1 MKKICNTLI
10 WLGAGTAT
18 NPSILFDEFERVI
31 VIEARPE
38 IKIEPDTLKPFVPK
52 IEIHRVCLVS
62 QDSNFKTFN
71 VYNVEEVSSVNK
83 PTGIYE
89 LYPNILKTAEET
101 VEFEFVTEFLNDITF
116 DKNTSVKLVVDIPDV
131 SVSFLSDIIDSQV
144 FDKVKQILLLAPR
157 FKLFENSADL
167 VELLATLEENVEMQ
181 YELDETDPD
190 FPICHIEIE
199 QSKFEKNRL
208 TKLEIQLEKMNQELE
223 ENRESAEL
231 IKIKMK
237 NADAEKQG
245 LEEQLQNMS
254 AQRDKQKTHNEEN
267 KAWAELTKQQLEVSE
282 AQRLAAVAQQ
292 ETANE
297 KIAVV
302 NRQIQQQAT
311 EIANS
316 AIAMSIQEEKQVHIA
331 VKLQE
336 AEKTLGEKSQ
346 QIEQLETQASEEL
359 VVKSGIEELLQSM
372 TAQRDKQKYHYE
384 ENKAWAESLKQKLEA
399 SEEQRLIETA
409 LQEKTGNELIEKSQQ
424 IEQLETQASEE
435 LVVKSGIE
443 ELLQSMTAQRDKQ
456 KHHHEEN
463 KAWAESLK
471 QKLDAS
477 EEQRLAET
485 ALQEKTGN
493 ELVEK
498 SQHIKKL
505 QAEIEK
511 SLAEKRVVD
520 EQLINI
526 TVQRDKLLIEIQH
539 KSNRLDEDAVV
550 NTRKLNEANKRIDQ
564 MLTMQNMNVRM
575 LQKSEADNANL
586 RENIANKHDQ
596 IESMTALLTEL
607 HEKLK
612 LASNFYEELTTQ
624 HPELIEK
631 SVI

>member
-1 MKKICNTLI
+1 MKKICNTLV

-18 NPSILFDEFERVI
+18 NPSISFDEFERVI
-31 VIEARPE
+31 FIEARPE
-38 IKIEPDTLKPFVPK
+38 IEIEPDSLKPFGPK

-89 LYPNILKTAEET
+89 LYPNILKIAEET
-101 VEFEFVTEFLNDITF
+101 VDFEFVTEFLNDITL
-116 DKNTSVKLVVDIPDV
+116 DKNTTVKLVVDIPDV

-157 FKLFENSADL
+157 FKLFEKSADL
-167 VELLATLEENVEMQ
+167 VELLTMLEENVEIQ

-190 FPICHIEIE
+190 FPICHIEII
-199 QSKFEKNRL
+199 QSRFEKNRL
-208 TKLEIQLEKMNQELE
+208 AELE
-223 ENRESAEL
+223 LEFERKNHELLDSRESTTLLTLEC
-231 IKIKMK
+231 
-237 NADAEKQG
+237 EK
-245 LEEQLQNMS
+245 LV
-254 AQRDKQKTHNEEN
+254 AEN
-267 KAWAELTKQQLEVSE
+267 KSLED
-282 AQRLAAVAQQ
+282 
-292 ETANE
+292 
-297 KIAVV
+297 
-302 NRQIQQQAT
+302 
-311 EIANS
+311 
-316 AIAMSIQEEKQVHIA
+316 
-331 VKLQE
+331 KLQGITTTL
-336 AEKTLGEKSQ
+336 AEDQESLTTRNQ
-346 QIEQLETQASEEL
+346 QIEQLQTQALVEIAEKQDVEARLQEAGKTLLERSQQVELLETQAEVELAEKQGVEDLLQSMTAQRDMQKHHHEENKASAESLKLKLDAIEEQRLADTALLAEAEEL
-359 VVKSGIEELLQSM
+359 LTTSNQQIEQLQTQAGEELAAKQGIEELLQSM
-372 TAQRDKQKYHYE
+372 TM
-384 ENKAWAESLKQKLEA
+384 L
-399 SEEQRLIETA
+399 
-409 LQEKTGNELIEKSQQ
+409 
-424 IEQLETQASEE
+424 
-435 LVVKSGIE
+435 
-443 ELLQSMTAQRDKQ
+443 RDKQ

-471 QKLDAS
+471 QKLAAS

-493 ELVEK
+493 ELIEK

-505 QAEIEK
+505 QAEIES

-564 MLTMQNMNVRM
+564 MLTMQNMNARM

>member
-1 MKKICNTLI
+1 MKKICNTLV

-18 NPSILFDEFERVI
+18 NPSISFDEFERVI
-31 VIEARPE
+31 FIEARPE
-38 IKIEPDTLKPFVPK
+38 IEIEPDSLKPFGPK

-89 LYPNILKTAEET
+89 LYPNILKIAEET
-101 VEFEFVTEFLNDITF
+101 VDFEFVTEFLNDITL
-116 DKNTSVKLVVDIPDV
+116 DKNTTVKLVVDIPDV
-131 SVSFLSDIIDSQV
+131 SFSFLSDIIDSQV

-157 FKLFENSADL
+157 FKLFEKSADL
-167 VELLATLEENVEMQ
+167 VELLTMLEENVEIQ

-190 FPICHIEIE
+190 FPICHIEII
-199 QSKFEKNRL
+199 QSRFEKNRL
-208 TKLEIQLEKMNQELE
+208 AELE
-223 ENRESAEL
+223 LEFERKNHELLDSRESTTLLTLEC
-231 IKIKMK
+231 
-237 NADAEKQG
+237 EK
-245 LEEQLQNMS
+245 LV
-254 AQRDKQKTHNEEN
+254 AEN
-267 KAWAELTKQQLEVSE
+267 KSLED
-282 AQRLAAVAQQ
+282 
-292 ETANE
+292 
-297 KIAVV
+297 
-302 NRQIQQQAT
+302 
-311 EIANS
+311 
-316 AIAMSIQEEKQVHIA
+316 
-331 VKLQE
+331 KLQGITTTL
-336 AEKTLGEKSQ
+336 AEDQESLTTRNQ
-346 QIEQLETQASEEL
+346 QIEQLQTQALVEIAEKQDVEARLQEAGKTLLERSQQVELLETQAEVEL
-359 VVKSGIEELLQSM
+359 AEKQGIEELLQSM
-372 TAQRDKQKYHYE
+372 TM
-384 ENKAWAESLKQKLEA
+384 L
-399 SEEQRLIETA
+399 
-409 LQEKTGNELIEKSQQ
+409 
-424 IEQLETQASEE
+424 
-435 LVVKSGIE
+435 
-443 ELLQSMTAQRDKQ
+443 RDKQ

-471 QKLDAS
+471 QKLAAS

-493 ELVEK
+493 ELIEK

-505 QAEIEK
+505 QAEIES

-564 MLTMQNMNVRM
+564 MLTMQNMNARM